1 MHYLADH
8 RPSAEQIMNALK
20 IQETNNIDAREAEAA
35 TRQLLSKGN
44 QIEHQKESLDQCE
57 TINYADGR

>member
-1 MHYLADH
+1 
-8 RPSAEQIMNALK
+8 MNALK
-20 IQETNNIDAREAEAA
+20 MQETNNIDAREAEAA

-57 TINYADGR
+57 TINYADGRWIF

>member
-35 TRQLLSKGN
+35 ARQLWSKGN

>member
-20 IQETNNIDAREAEAA
+20 MKETNTIDAREAEAA
-35 TRQLLSKGN
+35 ARQLWSKGN
-44 QIEHQKESLDQCE
+44 QIEHQKESLDQHE
-57 TINYADGR
+57 TINHADGR

>member
-20 IQETNNIDAREAEAA
+20 MKETNNIDAREAEAA
-35 TRQLLSKGN
+35 TRQVLSKGN
-44 QIEHQKESLDQCE
+44 QIEHQKESMDQCE

>member
-8 RPSAEQIMNALK
+8 RPSAEQIINALK

-35 TRQLLSKGN
+35 ARQLWSKEN
-44 QIEHQKESLDQCE
+44 HIELQKESLDQCE
-57 TINYADGR
+57 TINYTDGR